1 MPLITYS
8 KVVWL
13 FSFLYFFFRQI
24 QFKDTPENKYQAT
37 LVWPQA
43 SKKPSTASLLT
54 ADELNQIMIRFAVA
68 INQKPI
74 GHQVIYLLYSSNS
87 NSEFLQLHIFNQS
100 GCFRQIACKN
110 CSNSWML
117 RFVVSGLVVGSGEQW
132 VNLKKN
138 GL

>member
-1 MPLITYS
+1 MI
-8 KVVWL
+8 
-13 FSFLYFFFRQI
+13 YFFFRPI

-74 GHQVIYLLYSSNS
+74 GHQVIYLVRRI
-87 NSEFLQLHIFNQS
+87 QQTI
-100 GCFRQIACKN
+100 
-110 CSNSWML
+110 
-117 RFVVSGLVVGSGEQW
+117 
-132 VNLKKN
+132 
-138 GL
+138 

>member
-1 MPLITYS
+1 MI
-8 KVVWL
+8 
-13 FSFLYFFFRQI
+13 YFFFRQI

-74 GHQVIYLLYSSNS
+74 GHQVIHLVHRIQQT
-87 NSEFLQLHIFNQS
+87 NSETNK
-100 GCFRQIACKN
+100 R
-110 CSNSWML
+110 
-117 RFVVSGLVVGSGEQW
+117 GL
-132 VNLKKN
+132 K
-138 GL
+138 

>member
-1 MPLITYS
+1 MIS
-8 KVVWL
+8 
-13 FSFLYFFFRQI
+13 YFFFRQI

-74 GHQVIYLLYSSNS
+74 GHQVIYLVRRILQT
-87 NSEFLQLHIFNQS
+87 NSETNK
-100 GCFRQIACKN
+100 R
-110 CSNSWML
+110 
-117 RFVVSGLVVGSGEQW
+117 GL
-132 VNLKKN
+132 K
-138 GL
+138 

>member
-1 MPLITYS
+1 MI
-8 KVVWL
+8 
-13 FSFLYFFFRQI
+13 YFFFRQI

-74 GHQVIYLLYSSNS
+74 GHQVIYLVRRILQT
-87 NSEFLQLHIFNQS
+87 NSETNK
-100 GCFRQIACKN
+100 R
-110 CSNSWML
+110 
-117 RFVVSGLVVGSGEQW
+117 GL
-132 VNLKKN
+132 K
-138 GL
+138 

>member
-1 MPLITYS
+1 MITY
-8 KVVWL
+8 L
-13 FSFLYFFFRQI
+13 FFRPI

-74 GHQVIYLLYSSNS
+74 GHQVIYLSHSPNAT
-87 NSEFLQLHIFNQS
+87 NQ
-100 GCFRQIACKN
+100 FQNK
-110 CSNSWML
+110 
-117 RFVVSGLVVGSGEQW
+117 
-132 VNLKKN
+132 
-138 GL
+138 